1 MDNQDFFLKRFRGIS
16 QTPCGENVDLTEA
29 YMKLVESGLVERS
42 PRLVI
47 RWRSSGRS
55 DMRIGHSSLLMKTVL
70 MNPKLDTEDVSENAL
85 DYALHP
91 QICHVNLGF
100 RPTRENDSGRY
111 ETMPDRYPDRA
122 TAETELMGL
131 GIGS

>member
-1 MDNQDFFLKRFRGIS
+1 
-16 QTPCGENVDLTEA
+16 
-29 YMKLVESGLVERS
+29 
-42 PRLVI
+42 
-47 RWRSSGRS
+47 
-55 DMRIGHSSLLMKTVL
+55 MRIGHSSLLMKTVL
-70 MNPKLDTEDVSENAL
+70 MNPKLDTEDSSENAL

-111 ETMPDRYPDRA
+111 ETMPERYPDRA